1 MSGRSSAT
9 ELNERTGEM
18 EQRKQSPQVNMQRV
32 DAYSP
37 PEALKLVTQAGLAKA
52 AMPWADLVVKS
63 FLGGAFISL
72 GALFNLV
79 VAGMSLVSLL
89 GYR

>member
-9 ELNERTGEM
+9 ELNDSVGEM
-18 EQRKQSPQVNMQRV
+18 EQRKQYPVVNMQRV

-37 PEALKLVTQAGLAKA
+37 PEALKLVTQAGLTKA
-52 AMPWADLVVKS
+52 AMPWADLIVKS

-72 GALFNLV
+72 GALFDLV
-79 VAGMSLVSLL
+79 VAGMYLVPLF

>member
-1 MSGRSSAT
+1 MSRRSSAT
-9 ELNERTGEM
+9 ELDERVEDM
-18 EQRKQSPQVNMQRV
+18 EQRKHTPLVNMQRV

-52 AMPWADLVVKS
+52 AMPWADLAMKS

-72 GALFNLV
+72 GALFDLV
-79 VAGMSLVSLL
+79 VAGI
-89 GYR
+89 

>member
-37 PEALKLVTQAGLAKA
+37 PEVLKLVTQAGLAKA

-63 FLGGAFISL
+63 FLGGVFISL